1 VRRVSGDDVV
11 AEILDA
17 VPTPPTRPRA
27 S

>member
-1 VRRVSGDDVV
+1 VSGDDVV